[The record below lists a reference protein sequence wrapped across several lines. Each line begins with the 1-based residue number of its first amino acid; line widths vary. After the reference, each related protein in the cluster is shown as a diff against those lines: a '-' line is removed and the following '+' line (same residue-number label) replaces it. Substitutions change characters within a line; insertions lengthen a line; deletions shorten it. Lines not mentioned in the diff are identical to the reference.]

1 MCSFA
6 FLSRKENHL
15 FTIPGYEALNSKM
28 EPTLMKDLASGEVM
42 RFYFKEMTLLIWDV
56 KVNMVELLFLELYY
70 L

>member
-15 FTIPGYEALNSKM
+15 FTIQGYEALNSKM
-28 EPTLMKDLASGEVM
+28 EPTLMKDLAPGEVM
-42 RFYFKEMTLLIWDV
+42 CFYFKEMTLLIWDV